1 MELPIDHFRL
11 LGVSPTTDAQAALQ
25 MLQLRLDRVPREG
38 YSLETLDA
46 RAELLRNSAD
56 LLSDQERR
64 QRYESDLTALG
75 SGGAV
80 IPALDIP
87 SALEVGGLVLLLEAG
102 QPLECFELASRAL
115 QPPRAPALGS
125 SRESDL
131 TLVAAQAVRAGADEL
146 QSQRRF
152 EAAAQLLLQG
162 QQLLQRTGQLPQ
174 QRQQLSDAVAAM
186 APYRVL
192 DLLSRPL
199 TATAERGEGLRLL
212 AELVSQRGGLDG
224 PGDQHLSRDEFQTFF
239 KQIRS
244 FLTVQ
249 EQVDLFTGWA
259 GGSPL
264 ADFLATTA
272 LTASGF
278 VQRKPERIAAA
289 LARLEASN
297 QRGTETLKAALQLLL
312 GQVDLAQQSFQSGA
326 SPELLSWAAQQS
338 TDSLAQ
344 LCAYCSDWL
353 ARDVLPGYRDLEA
366 DADLDA
372 YFADRDVQAFIEAK
386 DPSASAAEAPT
397 PVASSNPF
405 EGLFSSLGLQGSEAA
420 SAAGALQSPPPEAL
434 FDDDELA
441 ELDASEDDDSV
452 GFVPPWSNWQLPSWR
467 LPAWNLPAL
476 NLPALSLPAWCL
488 PQWPQARWKQA
499 AAVALGAGVLAGA
512 GAITVRQSWRAP
524 QPLVVQPAAVPAQ
537 PAAPAAPVA
546 PEQELP
552 LTAAE
557 PSDGQLKALLE
568 AWLAAKAAVLAGR
581 DSSLP
586 LADLARQS
594 QVQRLEAERS
604 GDAARGETQRIEA
617 SVSSFEVLE
626 RSPNRIAARVSLAYS
641 DSRQSS
647 TGATLARTDATT
659 LVNRYVFARDGGTW
673 RLVAFSRSS

>member
-25 MLQLRLDRVPREG
+25 MLQLRLDRVPSDG

-56 LLSDQERR
+56 LLSDLARR

-80 IPALDIP
+80 IPALDVP
-87 SALEVGGLVLLLEAG
+87 SSLEVGGLLLLLEAG

-131 TLVAAQAVRAGADEL
+131 TLIAAQAVLAGADEL

-152 EAAAQLLLQG
+152 EAAAQLLQQG

-199 TATAERGEGLRLL
+199 TATAERAEGLRLL
-212 AELVSQRGGLDG
+212 AELVSKRGGLDG
-224 PGDQHLSRDEFQTFF
+224 HGDQQLSRDEFQTFF

-249 EQVDLFTGWA
+249 EQVDLFTSWA
-259 GGSPL
+259 DGSPL

-289 LARLEASN
+289 LARLEASS

-312 GQVDLAQQSFQSGA
+312 GQVELAQQSFQSGA

-338 TDSLAQ
+338 SDPLAQ

-353 ARDVLPGYRDLEA
+353 TRDVLPGYRDLEA

-386 DPSASAAEAPT
+386 DPGAAAPEAPT
-397 PVASSNPF
+397 SVASSNPF

-420 SAAGALQSPPPEAL
+420 SADAVLQSPPPEAL

-441 ELDASEDDDSV
+441 ELDASAEDESV
-452 GFVPPWSNWQLPSWR
+452 GFAPPWRTWQLP
-467 LPAWNLPAL
+467 AW
-476 NLPALSLPAWCL
+476 SL
-488 PQWPQARWKQA
+488 PQWPHERWKQA

-512 GAITVRQSWRAP
+512 GALIVRQSWRAP
-524 QPLVVQPAAVPAQ
+524 QALVVQPAAVPAQ

-546 PEQELP
+546 PAQELP
-552 LTAAE
+552 LSAAE

-581 DSSLP
+581 DSTLP
-586 LADLARQS
+586 LADLARPS

-604 GDAARGETQRIEA
+604 SDAARGETQRVEA
-617 SVSSFEVLE
+617 TVSSFEVLE

-641 DSRQSS
+641 DSRLSS

-673 RLVAFSRSS
+673 RLVAFSRGS